1 MRRKAK
7 SDHPRGGKKRIL
19 VVPREQSTQLQPFLP
34 KINNSKTA
42 GSQPLPTSD
51 ARGSNRMKPAS
62 PGRVMV
68 SRSTPRLAG
77 CLEPYELCQH
87 LPPWFDGVA
96 SPTTRRV
103 RRKRLGLTV
112 LARVTGERKALS
124 KKPRMSRAVTLS
136 AIPFTSL
143 PEMRTQPETFQER
156 EEANQSETVVTTL
169 RGSQGRGPQ
178 IG

>member
-1 MRRKAK
+1 
-7 SDHPRGGKKRIL
+7 
-19 VVPREQSTQLQPFLP
+19 
-34 KINNSKTA
+34 
-42 GSQPLPTSD
+42 
-51 ARGSNRMKPAS
+51 MKPAS
-62 PGRVMV
+62 PGTVMV

-143 PEMRTQPETFQER
+143 PEMRTQPEMFQER